1 MKKIY
6 ISILILLAVGAVA
19 YFVFTRKAEG
29 PKQTTEGPEQV
40 EEQNFCTMDAL
51 ICPDGSGVGRS
62 GPKCEFEA
70 CQNKESFTGKLTQQG
85 GDYFLVV
92 PAPEGEGEIT
102 YAMPLK
108 FSRIS
113 NVLGTLL
120 NKNVKV
126 KGAFTTGNTLEVD
139 MIEETAPE
147 VATTGV
153 IAVGET
159 KYINGVRI
167 TLNKIVEDSRCP
179 ADAVCIQAGKIVAN
193 VTLKSDTDQE
203 TVNMSDSDAPRG
215 FDTWKV
221 SLVSSSPFPLAS
233 NPTPFSKYKVTF
245 RVEEL
250 EQN

>member
-6 ISILILLAVGAVA
+6 IISLILLAVGALS
-19 YFVFTRKAEG
+19 YFVFIPKAEG
-29 PKQTTEGPEQV
+29 PKQA
-40 EEQNFCTMDAL
+40 EEPNFCTMDAL

-70 CQNKESFTGKLTQQG
+70 CQNKESFIGKLTQQG

-92 PAPEGEGEIT
+92 PAPEDAGLEVT

-113 NVLGTLL
+113 NVLGALL
-120 NKNVKV
+120 NKTVKV

-139 MIEETAPE
+139 MIEETTPE
-147 VATTGV
+147 VATTGT
-153 IAVGET
+153 IGVGET

-193 VTLKSDTDQE
+193 VTLKSDTDLE
-203 TVNMSDSDAPRG
+203 TVNMADTDAPRG

-233 NPTPFSKYKVTF
+233 NPTPFSSYKVTF
-245 RVEEL
+245 RVEEIK
-250 EQN
+250 QN